1 MVGAPDGAAPRLAR
15 NLHPPRQRVHLG
27 RRHDRRHRVHA
38 QIRVQER
45 ITRRIVSINPS
56 RVAPTATHL
65 LHALAEHRASL
76 TPQRTDDG
84 LIARV
89 PHREHVSVRALGE
102 DRARSRASARRRR
115 RREASTLARGI
126 VPIGAFIASRRRQ
139 RDEERDEN
147 DEADLG
153 GSFSSSSARAARH
166 DALARRCLRP
176 SAPRPPRGPR
186 SAGPTLNTT
195 IGQPAR
201 MNSNDTPSRDT

>member
-147 DEADLG
+147 DEADLS

-166 DALARRCLRP
+166 GALARRCLRP

-186 SAGPTLNTT
+186 SAGHTLNTT
-195 IGQPAR
+195 FGQPIR
-201 MNSNDTPSRDT
+201 INSNGKRSRDT